1 MKFSSVLAFGL
12 FSISTIAG
20 KSPGHYEPERAIP
33 LYSTSLYAT
42 YKYERLN
49 KSEAL
54 LLVVDIQEGL
64 YQIARDFDPTLYR
77 DQVLAHAAIGKVF
90 NLPVIMTTSADQGP
104 NGPLAKEILEM
115 YPDMP
120 LVQRQG
126 EVNAWDNE
134 EFRKTVQSYGRK
146 QIIMAGIT
154 TDVCTTFLAL
164 SLRDAGYSV
173 WANAEASGT
182 NSVLVRE
189 ISNDRMA
196 RAGVQIVSLF
206 SIVCDLMRDWRN
218 TPGAKELIP
227 WLNVYYPVWGW
238 LARTH
243 AAAVN
248 NGTIQPG
255 ENTL

>member
-1 MKFSSVLAFGL
+1 MKFTSVLAAGL
-12 FSISTIAG
+12 FSAVALAG
-20 KSPGHYEPERAIP
+20 KSTKPKGP
-33 LYSTSLYAT
+33 
-42 YKYERLN
+42 KYERLDKDN
-49 KSEAL
+49 AI

-77 DQVLAHAAIGKVF
+77 DQALGHAALGKVF
-90 NLPVIMTTSADQGP
+90 DLPVVMTTSADQGP
-104 NGPLAKEILEM
+104 NGPLAREILEM

-134 EFRKTVQSYGRK
+134 EFRKTVRSYNRT

-164 SLRDAGYSV
+164 SLREEGYSV

-182 NSVLVRE
+182 NSALVRD

-196 RAGVQIVSLF
+196 NAGVQVVSLF

-227 WLNVYYPVWGW
+227 WLNVYYPVWGF

-243 AAAVN
+243 AAAVT
-248 NGTIQPG
+248 NGTILPG
-255 ENTL
+255 EDTLI

>member
-1 MKFSSVLAFGL
+1 MKFTSFLAAGL
-12 FSISTIAG
+12 FSAVALAG
-20 KSPGHYEPERAIP
+20 NVKLTKGP
-33 LYSTSLYAT
+33 
-42 YKYERLN
+42 KYERLDKDN
-49 KSEAL
+49 AI

-64 YQIARDFDPTLYR
+64 YQVARDFDPTLYR
-77 DQVLAHAAIGKVF
+77 DQALSHAALGKVF
-90 NLPVIMTTSADQGP
+90 NLPVVMTTSADQGP
-104 NGPLAKEILEM
+104 NGPLAREILEM
-115 YPDMP
+115 YSNSP

-126 EVNAWDNE
+126 EVNAWDNKK
-134 EFRKTVQSYGRK
+134 FRDTVRSYNRT

-164 SLRDAGYSV
+164 SLREEGYSV

-182 NSVLVRE
+182 NSALVRE

-196 RAGVQIVSLF
+196 QAGVQIVSLF
-206 SIVCDLMRDWRN
+206 SIVCDLMRDWRD

-227 WLNVYYPVWGW
+227 WLNQYYPVWGW

-243 AAAVN
+243 AAAVT

-255 ENTL
+255 EDTLI

>member
-1 MKFSSVLAFGL
+1 MKFTSFLAAGL
-12 FSISTIAG
+12 FSIGALAS
-20 KSPGHYEPERAIP
+20 KGHQELEPFV
-33 LYSTSLYAT
+33 
-42 YKYERLN
+42 YERLN
-49 KSEAL
+49 KSDAL

-64 YQIARDFDPTLYR
+64 YQIARDFDPSLYR
-77 DQVLAHAAIGKVF
+77 DQALAHAALGKVF
-90 NLPVIMTTSADQGP
+90 DLPVVMTTSADTGP
-104 NGPLAKEILEM
+104 NGPLAREILEM
-115 YPDMP
+115 YPKAP

-134 EFRKTVQSYGRK
+134 KFRKTVKSYGRK

-164 SLRDAGYSV
+164 SLRQEGYSV

-182 NSVLVRE
+182 NSALVRD

-196 RAGVQIVSLF
+196 RAGVQVVSLF

-243 AAAVN
+243 AAAVS

-255 ENTL
+255 EDTLI